1 MLTPYGVGVLMFVW
15 VLGRTFLVVSIIH
28 ASLFFKLNGC
38 YLLLVMY
45 LMFNLNSNHM
55 EKKSLCVNNEVSK
68 KIIKVCEFFKII
80 SYIALLA
87 GVIMVIKGAT
97 DYFHPELATVGVC
110 IFVSAMITL
119 LINLPFIRGFVTL
132 VESAEYTKANIEVYY
147 DIKEQEY
154 S

>member
-1 MLTPYGVGVLMFVW
+1 
-15 VLGRTFLVVSIIH
+15 
-28 ASLFFKLNGC
+28 
-38 YLLLVMY
+38 
-45 LMFNLNSNHM
+45 M

-87 GVIMVIKGAT
+87 GVIMVIIGVID
-97 DYFHPELATVGVC
+97 DYNYAELQVAGVC
-110 IFVSAMITL
+110 IFVSSMITL

-147 DIKEQEY
+147 DIKEQEK
-154 S
+154 SPK